1 MSDTSQVISD
11 ESVVG
16 DADAASDD
24 CDGQSDDVSYFENL
38 QQENYFN
45 AEKNVGGEIDLQTEM
60 LNVDSSVKWQLC
72 SGQDV
77 GKILLV
83 K

>member
-11 ESVVG
+11 DSVVG

-60 LNVDSSVKWQLC
+60 LNADSSVKWQLC

-77 GKILLV
+77 GKILSV